1 MANNFDGDI
10 PEDIVREILLRLP
23 VKLLL
28 QYTSVCKTWL
38 SIITSPDFIS
48 SHTHR
53 ALMVSRIDP
62 TLLAIRVNE
71 LILFSRARDGLTS
84 NNNHS
89 NNLLVMPRLFGI
101 KPFVIN
107 SCNGIICVANLV
119 NHNDLFYLWNPA
131 IRKCRKLP
139 DPPRRRS
146 YRYIIG
152 FGYDSIS
159 ADYKVVRCEYD
170 YSRYFKA
177 RKVHV
182 YSTNADCW
190 REIRPTIPL
199 EYSSWIPLEYRG
211 WRSKRAD
218 IVVNGVV
225 YFDNFDE
232 LISFDLHKE
241 IFGRIPLPSS
251 HRLQLSKVLDFEGA
265 VAMVFGYIGDE
276 VGAHLWT
283 LDDVSGRVTWTKIFS
298 IDADP
303 DSYLW
308 LKCYLGGGQFCG
320 RITNKKTDDVYNILY
335 NYEKKK
341 TKLYRNDLDDS
352 TVLTGMIHTETLVS
366 LGGFEQV
373 E

>member
-1 MANNFDGDI
+1 MANNLDGDI

-38 SIITSPDFIS
+38 SIITSPDFVS

-53 ALMVSRIDP
+53 ALMVSLIDP
-62 TLLAIRVNE
+62 TLLAIGGVDE
-71 LILFSRARDGLTS
+71 LMLFSRARG

-89 NNLLVMPRLFGI
+89 NINFDRLVMPRLFGI
-101 KPFVIN
+101 KPLVIN
-107 SCNGIICVANLV
+107 SCNGIICVANLA
-119 NHNDLFYLWNPA
+119 NQNDLVYLWNPP
-131 IRKCRKLP
+131 IGKCRKLP

-146 YRYIIG
+146 YRFKIG

-159 ADYKVVRCEYD
+159 ADYKVVRCDYD
-170 YSRYFKA
+170 YNDVRYLEA
-177 RKVHV
+177 RVHV

-190 REIRPTIPL
+190 REIRPTICL
-199 EYSSWIPLEYRG
+199 EFRG
-211 WRSKRAD
+211 LWGAS

-225 YFDNFDE
+225 YFENYDE
-232 LISFDLHKE
+232 LISFDTHKE

-251 HRLQLSKVLDFEGA
+251 HRLHMSNVLDFEGA
-265 VAMVFGYIGDE
+265 VAMVFGYVGDE
-276 VGAHLWT
+276 AGAHLWT
-283 LDDVSGRVTWTKIFS
+283 LDDVSGRVAWTKRFS
-298 IDADP
+298 IDADLH
-303 DSYLW
+303 SGLW

-320 RITNKKTDDVYNILY
+320 RILNRGTCDVYNIMY
-335 NYEKKK
+335 NYEKKE

-366 LGGFEQV
+366 LGGFEQL